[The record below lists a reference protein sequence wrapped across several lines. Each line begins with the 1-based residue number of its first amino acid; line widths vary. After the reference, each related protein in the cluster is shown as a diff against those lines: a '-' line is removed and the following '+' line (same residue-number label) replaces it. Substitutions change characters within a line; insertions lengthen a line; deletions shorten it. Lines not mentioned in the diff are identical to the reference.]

1 MQCVQVEQLKVAEG
15 AVDEEV
21 AQEIAALRCATH
33 QLKSTSACLSDFFLC
48 MRRCAN
54 LLVSSLT
61 DACDLITAS
70 QKLCIMLVPVYSH
83 RPKPASKCM

>member
-1 MQCVQVEQLKVAEG
+1 MQCMQVEQLKVAEG

-21 AQEIAALRCATH
+21 ALEIAALRCATH
-33 QLKSTSACLSDFFLC
+33 QLKSTAACLSEC

-54 LLVSSLT
+54 LLISSLT

-83 RPKPASKCM
+83 QPKPASKCV